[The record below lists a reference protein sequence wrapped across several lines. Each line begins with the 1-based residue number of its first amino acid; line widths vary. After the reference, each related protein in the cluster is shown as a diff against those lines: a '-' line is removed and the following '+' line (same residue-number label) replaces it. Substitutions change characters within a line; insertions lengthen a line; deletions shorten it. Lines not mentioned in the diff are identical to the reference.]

1 MKKEGNT
8 GNIREVFS
16 YGDAQSQAAV
26 LERTV
31 QEDAETEGLSPNHE
45 TQNNVE
51 PDLKRKA
58 LFRKDNNVFN
68 FF

>member
-8 GNIREVFS
+8 GIIREVFS
-16 YGDAQSQAAV
+16 NGDAQSQAAD
-26 LERTV
+26 LQRTV
-31 QEDAETEGLSPNHE
+31 QKDAETEGLSPNHE

-51 PDLKRKA
+51 PDLNRKA
-58 LFRKDNNVFN
+58 LFRKDAYVFM